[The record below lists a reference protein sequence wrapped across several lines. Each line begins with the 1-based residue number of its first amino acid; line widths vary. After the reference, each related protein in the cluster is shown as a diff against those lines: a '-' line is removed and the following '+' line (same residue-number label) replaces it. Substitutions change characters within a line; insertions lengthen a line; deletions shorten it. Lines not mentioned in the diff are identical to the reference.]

1 VFNYQNMS
9 EQEKELREYV
19 INSVKAEF
27 YKEQRDNNKFWFGM
41 ALTLTAVAVGIAKL
55 III

>member
-1 VFNYQNMS
+1 MS
-9 EQEKELREYV
+9 EAEKEMRDYV

-27 YKEQRDNNKFWFGM
+27 YKEQRDNNKFWFGV

-55 III
+55 IIETP